1 MTHPTSF
8 QIALAGTPSLRDAAE
23 IAGRLRSA
31 LSEHDEVVVE
41 LQDVTSTDIAV
52 LQVLISADRTA
63 TAGGKILRVAG
74 ADKGAMQS
82 LLLNAGLAI
91 TAAGQIAT
99 VGGPSTLE
107 HATA

>member
-8 QIALAGTPSLRDAAE
+8 QIALAGTPSLRDSAE

-31 LSEHDEVVVE
+31 LSEHDEVVVD
-41 LQDVTSTDIAV
+41 LQEVTSADIGI
-52 LQVLISADRTA
+52 LQVLVAAERTA
-63 TAGGKILRVAG
+63 VAGGKTLRVAG

-91 TAAGQIAT
+91 TAAGQIAA

-107 HATA
+107 HARA